1 MRCATTPQLPFSPP
15 GRSRRS
21 SEPPGDGRPAAGAR
35 CALPATEALRLAC
48 LHGDIGDRGGSMIS
62 AQAVDAAI
70 ATGHTQASGRRAR
83 RSGKGLLALALG
95 AILLAATACGGPA
108 GARTRSSDG
117 AAAPA

>member
-1 MRCATTPQLPFSPP
+1 
-15 GRSRRS
+15 
-21 SEPPGDGRPAAGAR
+21 
-35 CALPATEALRLAC
+35 
-48 LHGDIGDRGGSMIS
+48 MIS
-62 AQAVDAAI
+62 AQADDAAI

-117 AAAPA
+117 AAAPATSQAVVSIAPKDGATGVDTSGALKVSATKGTLTQVTVTSSDGAAVDGAISADGSSWT